1 MIITTIDRVGTY
13 IQGSKNILLDV
24 SDTTN
29 DYFIDRDVNEID
41 VICIS
46 HAHIN
51 HFTGLPALLLHN
63 FAQRGRTKPLTVI
76 SPRTVK
82 PYIQP
87 YMDLYDLKQTYDIKF
102 EYYDISAVRRW
113 DFNNIIIHARKAIHS
128 IDESYGYLIYNCDCD
143 LLIQYT
149 GDTEILPLS
158 MFADV
163 VIADGTWASDYTGK
177 SYGHSWASDMIKVA
191 HEIELPVLI
200 LTHQWYK
207 YQDDAGRKYYTD
219 DVIQT
224 HKDCKN
230 VKRIY
235 IAYAGMQV
243 KV

>member
-1 MIITTIDRVGTY
+1 MIITTIDRVSTY
-13 IQGSKNILLDV
+13 IQGSQNILLDV

-29 DYFIDRDVNEID
+29 EYFIDRDVNEID

-82 PYIQP
+82 PY
-87 YMDLYDLKQTYDIKF
+87 MDLYNLKSAYDIKF
-102 EYYDISAVRRW
+102 EYYDISAVRHW
-113 DFNNIIIHARKAIHS
+113 DFNNTTIHAYTARHS
-128 IDESYGYLIYNCDCD
+128 IDESYGYIIYDCDCD

-149 GDTEILPLS
+149 GDTEILPLF

-177 SYGHSWASDMIKVA
+177 SYGHSWASDMIKAA
-191 HEIELPVLI
+191 HESESPVLI

-207 YQDDAGRKYYTD
+207 YQDDVGREYYMD

-230 VKRIY
+230 VRRIY

>member
-29 DYFIDRDVNEID
+29 EYFIDRDVNEID

-46 HAHIN
+46 HAHID
-51 HFTGLPALLLHN
+51 HFIGLPALLMHN
-63 FAQRGRTKPLTVI
+63 FAQRGRTKPLMVI

-87 YMDLYDLKQTYDIKF
+87 YMDLYDLKPAYDIKF
-102 EYYDISAVRRW
+102 EYYDPSGVRHWNVNNIKISAY
-113 DFNNIIIHARKAIHS
+113 KAIHS
-128 IDESYGYLIYNCDCD
+128 IDESYGYIVNDCDCD

-149 GDTEILPLS
+149 GDTEILPLF
-158 MFADV
+158 MFADA
-163 VIADGTWASDYTGK
+163 VIADGTWASDYTGN
-177 SYGHSWASDMIKVA
+177 SYGHSWASDMIKAA
-191 HEIELPVLI
+191 HESESPVLI
-200 LTHQWYK
+200 LTHQSRK
-207 YQDDAGRKYYTD
+207 YQDDVGRKYYTD